1 MLQAVRELGVLAAVL
16 VSGLLATGA
25 RANAQSYGV
34 PATTGGIVGSP
45 KPIPAI
51 ACPPTPFGGGGW
63 GPCNSFQ
70 QWVSIYNEGV
80 RLQNQL
86 QEIRRN
92 IDRYATYPQKTQGYV
107 QADLSRLEAI
117 IDKTNGLAITDRSV
131 ASTVARIFPDY
142 VQGVQFADLSQRLAQ
157 ATTRSVL
164 NALQVAG
171 LEVGDNQRDAA
182 TADVVKDAVA
192 RATSPTQATQ
202 ALAQLTA
209 VMIEQLQKQQR
220 IEGSSLSSAAAY
232 YLSQTKTQAARA
244 QADVQAIKAW
254 QDFANVALPTLTP
267 GQAKAIVGNP

>member
-1 MLQAVRELGVLAAVL
+1 MLCAAVGCVLAA
-16 VSGLLATGA
+16 AAGA
-25 RANAQSYGV
+25 DAQTYGI

-63 GPCNSFQ
+63 GPCNNFQ
-70 QWVSIYNEGV
+70 QWVGIYNEGV
-80 RLQNQL
+80 RLQNEL

-92 IDRYATYPQKTQGYV
+92 IERYATYPQKTQGYV
-107 QADLSRLEAI
+107 QADLARLESI

-131 ASTVARIFPDY
+131 ASTVARLFPDY
-142 VQGVQFADLSQRLAQ
+142 VQGTQFTDLSQRLAQ

-182 TADVVKDAVA
+182 TADIVKDAVA

-232 YLSQTKTQAARA
+232 YLSQAKSQAARA

-254 QDFANVALPTLTP
+254 HDFSTVALPTLTAA
-267 GQAKAIVGNP
+267 QAKAIVGSP